1 MKVLITINEDNIEG
15 YLKISPMLGHYL
27 NDISNL
33 VEDNEC
39 LEILAPTIINYL
51 PFNQL
56 QQIITGW
63 VSKLRHGGKIVL
75 GGTDLYEISKRVTR
89 GEIDTDLA
97 NVLIYGQ
104 QTGVW
109 DVKRSQLNLKDVSD
123 LLSHLGLKIITKKL
137 DGIDMVV
144 EAIRP

>member
-1 MKVLITINEDNIEG
+1 
-15 YLKISPMLGHYL
+15 MLGHYL